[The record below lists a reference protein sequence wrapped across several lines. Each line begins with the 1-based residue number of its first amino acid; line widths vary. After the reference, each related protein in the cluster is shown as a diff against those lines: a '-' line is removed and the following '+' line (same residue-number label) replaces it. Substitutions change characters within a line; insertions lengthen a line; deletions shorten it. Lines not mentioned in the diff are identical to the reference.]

1 MDFNPGIASI
11 APLKADTLS
20 SQEASRRQQRTA
32 AWFADLRDRICA
44 AFETVEDDYAGTAF
58 GAGYE
63 ADAYARFK
71 KWCDEYFYLPHRD
84 EPRGAGGIFF
94 DYLDG
99 GDWQRDFGF
108 VRGVGEAL
116 LQVFPAI
123 VRARMNRPWTEAQ
136 RRYQLIRRGRY

>member
-58 GAGYE
+58 GDASVYLERRLLHEE
-63 ADAYARFK
+63 AA
-71 KWCDEYFYLPHRD
+71 
-84 EPRGAGGIFF
+84 EPGQA
-94 DYLDG
+94 
-99 GDWQRDFGF
+99 
-108 VRGVGEAL
+108 
-116 LQVFPAI
+116 P
-123 VRARMNRPWTEAQ
+123 VRAQQM
-136 RRYQLIRRGRY
+136 RRAAGPRKKKPVQVYTYAGRAAI